1 MPTNDLSQNTGRR
14 GFLGSLAAGA
24 ATLGIA
30 NLAAPLKSFAGTPT
44 PVNNMADPDAWF
56 SSLDLKK
63 HKIVYDSPHQNGI
76 FAFAWPRVFLLT
88 NAATGTPEKDCGVV
102 VVLRHDSIPFAME
115 DRLWEKYKFGET
127 FKVNDAAGKPATKNA
142 FWKPAAGTYNVP
154 GFGVIQIGINELQ
167 ASGVMFCVCDAALT
181 VYSAALA
188 QGMGKDAAEVK
199 KDWVSGVLPGIQIVP
214 SGVWALGRAQE
225 KGCGYI
231 FAG

>member
-14 GFLGSLAAGA
+14 GFIGSLAAGA

-30 NLAAPLKSFAGTPT
+30 NLAAPLQGFAGKSN
-44 PVNNMADPDAWF
+44 PVGIMADPDAWF
-56 SSLDLKK
+56 SQIKGKK
-63 HKIVYDSPHQNGI
+63 HKIVYDSPHPNGI

-88 NAATGTPEKDCGVV
+88 NAATGTPEKECGVV

-127 FKVNDAAGKPATKNA
+127 FKVNDADGKPATKNA
-142 FWKPAAGTYNVP
+142 FWKPASGTYKVP
-154 GFGVIQIGINELQ
+154 GFGVIEIGINELQ
-167 ASGVMFCVCDAALT
+167 SSGVMFCVCDAALT

-225 KGCGYI
+225 NGCGYI

>member
-1 MPTNDLSQNTGRR
+1 MPTNDLSQSTGRR
-14 GFLGSLAAGA
+14 GFIGSLAAGA

-30 NLAAPLKSFAGTPT
+30 GLAAPLQTFAEKPAPIGT
-44 PVNNMADPDAWF
+44 MADPDAWF
-56 SSLDLKK
+56 NQVKGK
-63 HKIVYDSPHQNGI
+63 HKIVYDSPHPNGI

-115 DRLWEKYKFGET
+115 DRLWEKYNFGTT
-127 FKVNDAAGKPATKNA
+127 FKVNDAAGKPQTKNP
-142 FWKPAAGTYNVP
+142 FWKPAAGTYKVP
-154 GFGVIQIGINELQ
+154 GFGVIEIGINELQ

>member
-14 GFLGSLAAGA
+14 GFIGSLAAGA

-30 NLAAPLKSFAGTPT
+30 NLAAPLQGFAGKPT
-44 PVNNMADPDAWF
+44 PVGNMADPDVWM
-56 SSLDLKK
+56 SQVKSKK
-63 HKIVYDSPHQNGI
+63 HKIVYDSPHPNGI

-127 FKVNDAAGKPATKNA
+127 FKVNDAAGKPVTKNG
-142 FWKPAAGTYNVP
+142 FWKPASGTYSVP
-154 GFGVIQIGINELQ
+154 GFGVIQIGIDELQ

-181 VYSAALA
+181 VYSAAVA

-199 KDWVSGVLPGIQIVP
+199 KDWVSGILPGIQIVP

-225 KGCGYI
+225 NGCGYI